1 MTVRSFRVSEID
13 MTSEQDTSSSRPK
26 LFSVWLFVL
35 VLVMLGFA
43 LLGDRG
49 VLRAMQSWQHR
60 EDLVGQVDL
69 LHQEQ
74 QRLRAEIRRLRDDRD
89 YWEQLARKELG
100 MVREGEIVYQFP
112 VEKPGH

>member
-1 MTVRSFRVSEID
+1 MTDVKE
-13 MTSEQDTSSSRPK
+13 TAASSRSRFFP
-26 LFSVWLFVL
+26 VWLFVL

-60 EDLVGQVDL
+60 EDLVAQLGS

-74 QRLRAEIRRLRDDRD
+74 QRLREEIRRLRDDRD

-112 VEKPGH
+112 AEKSQL

>member
-1 MTVRSFRVSEID
+1 MTDVKE
-13 MTSEQDTSSSRPK
+13 TAASSRPK
-26 LFSVWLFVL
+26 FFPIWLFVL

-60 EDLVGQVDL
+60 EDLVAQLGS

-74 QRLRAEIRRLRDDRD
+74 QRLREEIRRLRDDRD

-112 VEKPGH
+112 AEKSQL

>member
-1 MTVRSFRVSEID
+1 MAEKETASTRFKFF
-13 MTSEQDTSSSRPK
+13 P
-26 LFSVWLFVL
+26 VWLLVL
-35 VLVMLGFA
+35 VLLMLGFA

-60 EDLVGQVDL
+60 EDLVGQMTL
-69 LHQEQ
+69 LHQDQ
-74 QRLRAEIRRLRDDRD
+74 QRLREEIRRLRSDRD

-112 VEKPGH
+112 LEKTEP

>member
-1 MTVRSFRVSEID
+1 MAEKETASTRFKFF
-13 MTSEQDTSSSRPK
+13 P
-26 LFSVWLFVL
+26 VWLLVL
-35 VLVMLGFA
+35 VLLMLGFA

-60 EDLVGQVDL
+60 EDLVGQMAL
-69 LHQEQ
+69 LHQDQ
-74 QRLRAEIRRLRDDRD
+74 QRLREEIRRLRSDRD

-112 VEKPGH
+112 LEKTEP